1 MRKFFERNATRIA
14 VIAISILFAS
24 TSAASVALAALSANY
39 SWSDTMQAGDFDF
52 SDSSQTF
59 DLFEDEVFPGD
70 GGNTTLETPNFGTNN
85 VRWSFS
91 ETNANSMPVVFY
103 TLNEGIPSNLYSKY
117 DFAANLASYYVSLP
131 TADSSEY
138 TVCDTIT
145 TEPTAIAAG
154 LDTGETL
161 YWSWPLTIYSDTNG
175 TVATGASVTDYDIY
189 CTNLCVATYEINN
202 NVLRGLDGSQ
212 STTKPLIYA
221 NGYNSGFV
229 GLDLGSDTPTASN
242 GLLKIG
248 ENFVQV
254 YNGTTFREVTLDSK
268 LTAND
273 FYVAFVFASEI
284 DAYLL
289 NINYAGVTGITRLDN
304 NLYKK
309 SGGVHVVDAS
319 GSRVALKIA
328 PIKINEKATISVT
341 VTATVTQA

>member
-1 MRKFFERNATRIA
+1 MREFFERNATRIA
-14 VIAISILFAS
+14 VIAISILIAS

-52 SDSSQTF
+52 ADSSKTF
-59 DLFEDEVFPGD
+59 DLFADEVYPGD
-70 GGNTTLETPNFGTNN
+70 SGNTTLETPNFGTNN

-91 ETNANSMPVVFY
+91 ETNADSMPVVFY

-117 DFAANLASYYVSLP
+117 DFAANLAAYYVSLP
-131 TADSSEY
+131 TADSNAY
-138 TVCDTIT
+138 ILCDTVS

-175 TVATGASVTDYDIY
+175 TAATGESVTDYDNY
-189 CTNLCVATYEINN
+189 STALCVATYEINN
-202 NVLRGLDGSQ
+202 NVIKGLDGSQ
-212 STTKPLIYA
+212 SIIKPLIYV
-221 NGYNSGFV
+221 NGYNEGFV
-229 GLDLGSDTPTASN
+229 GLELGSNTPTASN

-248 ENFVQV
+248 ENLVQV

-273 FYVAFVFASEI
+273 FYVAFVFESELSE
-284 DAYLL
+284 YVNHL
-289 NINYAGVTGITRLDN
+289 NTAGVTSITRLDN

-309 SGGVHVVDAS
+309 SGSVFVADAS